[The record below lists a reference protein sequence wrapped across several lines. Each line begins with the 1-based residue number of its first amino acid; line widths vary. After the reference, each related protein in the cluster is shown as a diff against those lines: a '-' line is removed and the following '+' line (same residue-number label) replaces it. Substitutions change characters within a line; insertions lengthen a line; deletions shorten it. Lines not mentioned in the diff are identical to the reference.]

1 MDEKARHPP
10 DIEYKD
16 VKIDLSLKEW
26 VILGIVAII
35 IARIIYS

>member
-1 MDEKARHPP
+1 MSKESSSRP

>member
-1 MDEKARHPP
+1 MVEKEKERP
-10 DIEYKD
+10 DIEYQGL
-16 VKIDLSLKEW
+16 KIDLSLKEW